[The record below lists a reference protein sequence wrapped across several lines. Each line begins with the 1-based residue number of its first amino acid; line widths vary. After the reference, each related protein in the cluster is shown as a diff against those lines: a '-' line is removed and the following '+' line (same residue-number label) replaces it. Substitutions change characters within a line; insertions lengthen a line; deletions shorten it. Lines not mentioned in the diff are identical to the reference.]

1 MVEKERLNELFLE
14 LVFSVSS
21 DKDELSIVQKS
32 MPLYLRKLNCFV
44 AIVLKK
50 NESDFEEI
58 HTIPYAAKKSKDWQS
73 LILHFTQAKEC
84 KNTPCNLNITNGSY
98 HYGFRLKN
106 YGILILGRKK
116 PFTGTITNELRPII
130 NHLGE
135 ALTQAEEREKKKQAE
150 LQRIIL
156 LDELKNSQSELLKV
170 IDEYKKSQEALSYSE
185 AQLRTLFQTL
195 PDLVWLK
202 DTDGLYISCNKSFEN
217 FCGLNEEELIGK
229 TDYDI
234 VDRDLAELFIEN
246 DQKAIALGRSVS
258 NEEEVTFASD
268 GHKAILDTIKTPMY
282 NNKGELIGVLGIGH
296 DITAL
301 KESEKALRN
310 SEEKYKFI
318 TQSSMDIIFVIDKFG
333 NQLFFNDALLPVL
346 GYTSDELVGKS
357 FTNYVPKSE
366 WKNLYKTL
374 SQVFNNKEIKSFNT
388 KIRHKN
394 GHLVD
399 VEINGKLV
407 LQGNKKV
414 GQGTIRDI
422 SKRIKAEQ
430 EIKQKN
436 DLLIKTNAE
445 KDKFFSIISH
455 DLRSPFNSFLGLSKI
470 MVEELPTLSEK
481 QIKIIASS
489 MLNSATKLYGFLEN
503 LLQWATAKQ
512 GRIPFKPEFY
522 DLQELIS
529 ESMLMNLDAA
539 RDKEIK
545 ISFQIPL
552 ELKVYADKN
561 IFMSIIRNLV
571 SNAIKFTPKGGKITI
586 ASKTIKENAIKICIS
601 DNGIGMDKKII
612 ENLFQLGIPTNR
624 EGTAG
629 EPSAGLGLLVCKE
642 FIEMH
647 GGKIWAESTIHNI
660 LKENGSIFNIT
671 FPNKK

>member
-32 MPLYLRKLNCFV
+32 IPLYLRKLNCFV
-44 AIVLKK
+44 AIVLKR

-84 KNTPCNLNITNGSY
+84 KNAPCNLNFTNGSY
-98 HYGFRLKN
+98 YYGFRLKN

-130 NHLGE
+130 DHLGE

-150 LQRIIL
+150 LQRIHL
-156 LDELKNSQSELLKV
+156 LDKLNKSQSELLKA
-170 IDEYKKSQEALSYSE
+170 IEEYKISQEALSYSE
-185 AQLRTLFQTL
+185 AQLRTLIQTL

-202 DTDGLYISCNKSFEN
+202 DIDGFYISCNKSFEN
-217 FCGLNEEELIGK
+217 FCGLKEDELIGK

-234 VDRDLAELFIEN
+234 VDRDLAKLFIEN
-246 DQKAIALGRSVS
+246 DRKAIALGRSTS
-258 NEEEVTFASD
+258 NEEEITFASD
-268 GHKAILDTIKTPMY
+268 GHNATLDTIKTPMY
-282 NNKGELIGVLGIGH
+282 NNKGKLIGVLGIGH
-296 DITAL
+296 DITAF
-301 KESEKALRN
+301 KETERALRN
-310 SEEKYKFI
+310 SEEKYKII
-318 TQSSMDIIFVIDKFG
+318 TQSSMDIIFVLDKYG
-333 NQLFFNDALLPVL
+333 NQLFFNDAVFPVL

-366 WKNLYKTL
+366 WKNFYKAL
-374 SQVFNNKEIKSFNT
+374 GQVFNNKEIKNFNT
-388 KIRHKN
+388 KIRHKK

-407 LQGNKKV
+407 YQDNKKV

-430 EIKQKN
+430 EIQLKN
-436 DLLIKTNAE
+436 ELLIKTNAE
-445 KDKFFSIISH
+445 KDKFFSIVSH

-512 GRIPFKPEFY
+512 GRIPFKPEFHN
-522 DLQELIS
+522 LQELIN

-539 RDKEIK
+539 QDKKIK
-545 ISFQIPL
+545 IIFQIPL

-586 ASKTIKENAIKICIS
+586 ASKTIKDNAIKIWIS

-629 EPSAGLGLLVCKE
+629 EASAGLGLLVCKE
-642 FIEMH
+642 FVEMH
-647 GGKIWAESTIHNI
+647 GGEIWAESNIHNL
-660 LKENGSIFNIT
+660 LKEKGSVFNIT
-671 FPNKK
+671 FPNK